1 MSESDVVI
9 VTGAAGNL
17 GAALCAVLERRGWR
31 VAPVA
36 RDAADLTDPEGAKAV
51 AARTLAAFGRIDGL
65 AHTVGGFAMGSIA
78 EHGPELWDQMR
89 RVNLLTTI
97 NMVRAVWP
105 AMQAAG
111 RGSLVAIG
119 AQPALRAGAG
129 MAAYAGAKA
138 AVLRLIEAA
147 AEEGKPHGIR
157 ANAVLPE
164 HHRHPAEPRRH
175 ARRRPGQ
182 MGDAGAGAPR
192 RSRSCCRTPP
202 AASPARCCRSPA
214 AADSPGLFPGR
225 RLCYIARRRAGTPGG
240 RPRPIQERSHGQ
252 LHDHRGRGARACR

>member
-1 MSESDVVI
+1 MSERGVVI

-17 GAALCAVLERRGWR
+17 GAALCAVLERHGWR

-36 RDAADLTDPEGAKAV
+36 HDAVDLTDPEGANAV
-51 AARTLAAFGRIDGL
+51 AARTLAAFGRIDAL

-89 RVNLLTTI
+89 RINLLTTI

-105 AMQAAG
+105 AMRAAG
-111 RGSLVAIG
+111 RGSLVAVG

-157 ANAVLPE
+157 ANAVLPGIIDTPQN
-164 HHRHPAEPRRH
+164 RAAMPGADPAKWV
-175 ARRRPGQ
+175 
-182 MGDAGAGAPR
+182 
-192 RSRSCCRTPP
+192 TPEQVAEVMAFLLSD
-202 AASPARCCRSPA
+202 AASGVSGALVPV
-214 AADSPGLFPGR
+214 
-225 RLCYIARRRAGTPGG
+225 T
-240 RPRPIQERSHGQ
+240 
-252 LHDHRGRGARACR
+252 GRG

>member
-1 MSESDVVI
+1 MSESGVVI

-31 VAPVA
+31 VAPIA

-105 AMQAAG
+105 AMQTAG

-147 AEEGKPHGIR
+147 AEEGKAHGIR
-157 ANAVLPE
+157 ANAVLPGIIDTPQN
-164 HHRHPAEPRRH
+164 RAAMPGADTAKWVTPAQVAE
-175 ARRRPGQ
+175 AIAFLLS
-182 MGDAGAGAPR
+182 DAAGGVTGALVPV
-192 RSRSCCRTPP
+192 T
-202 AASPARCCRSPA
+202 
-214 AADSPGLFPGR
+214 
-225 RLCYIARRRAGTPGG
+225 
-240 RPRPIQERSHGQ
+240 
-252 LHDHRGRGARACR
+252 GRG

>member
-138 AVLRLIEAA
+138 AVLRLIEA
-147 AEEGKPHGIR
+147 P
-157 ANAVLPE
+157 
-164 HHRHPAEPRRH
+164 PRR
-175 ARRRPGQ
+175 ASRTASAPTRCCPASSTRRRT
-182 MGDAGAGAPR
+182 APP
-192 RSRSCCRTPP
+192 CPP
-202 AASPARCCRSPA
+202 P
-214 AADSPGLFPGR
+214 
-225 RLCYIARRRAGTPGG
+225 T
-240 RPRPIQERSHGQ
+240 RPNG
-252 LHDHRGRGARACR
+252 